1 MRPLPSPARPVT
13 FTVRGTTRW
22 PLEGWEDA
30 LGWPP
35 ASPDAP
41 SDLQPNLPP
50 PCAAGR
56 VKASCHENW
65 SPAHPSRPLQ
75 VPCVPGPPLPF
86 HGPFFF
92 FKARKLHKPPL
103 CSRVPILLPEL
114 RIHQLTPVNAPRGT
128 KASQVKS
135 GYTCERALRSHGPY
149 CENHMAGPPETHRIT
164 SPSSNSTSWC
174 LPELTRTSALSGHL
188 CSPQKHS

>member
-1 MRPLPSPARPVT
+1 MR
-13 FTVRGTTRW
+13 RW
-22 PLEGWEDA
+22 PGQGQLPRELVSSPSFQATPGA
-30 LGWPP
+30 LCPG
-35 ASPDAP
+35 ATAP
-41 SDLQPNLPP
+41 
-50 PCAAGR
+50 
-56 VKASCHENW
+56 V
-65 SPAHPSRPLQ
+65 SRA
-75 VPCVPGPPLPF
+75 
-86 HGPFFF
+86 FFF